1 MGVQW
6 RIEMLGGLRAARGN
20 RVLTRFRTQKTGAL
34 LAHLA
39 YYSQRSHLRDAL
51 IELFWPDSDLSAGR
65 NNLSRELSWLRQ
77 RLEPPDI
84 SSGTVIAADR
94 AAIRLNPDAITT
106 DVAAFEAA
114 LHTAERA
121 ASPTE
126 RAPHLAEAIETY
138 GGELLPGYYDDW
150 ILQERAWLAGRYF
163 QALGQLLAH
172 LEQTGEISQALEYAR
187 QGVRVDLLREESHR
201 DLIRLLATAGQPDAA
216 LRQYREYASSP
227 RPDRG
232 AAGTGGG
239 SARPAAGSAAVGQL
253 RASAPRGNT
262 SCSPPAGAHRDS
274 NRAGDFPS
282 AAGTVRRARVRGA
295 FSAHPRHRGQSGRSD
310 LLRKRAGLHR
320 PSPGSAA

>member
-6 RIEMLGGLRAARGN
+6 RIEMLGGLRAARGD

-39 YYSQRSHLRDAL
+39 YYPQRSHLRDAL

-94 AAIRLNPDAITT
+94 AAIRLNPDAMTT

-114 LHTAERA
+114 LQSAERA

-150 ILQERAWLAGRYF
+150 ILQEREWLAGRYF

-216 LRQYREYASSP
+216 LRQYRELERLLKQELDAEP
-227 RPDRG
+227 APTTQALARKLTLLTG
-232 AAGTGGG
+232 AGRSQREVAE
-239 SARPAAGSAAVGQL
+239 ARAAPAEHPPEPL
-253 RASAPRGNT
+253 RAPRLPVPLTRFFGRE
-262 SCSPPAGAHRDS
+262 AEIARL
-274 NRAGDFPS
+274 RAMLVADE
-282 AAGTVRRARVRGA
+282 RR
-295 FSAHPRHRGQSGRSD
+295 
-310 LLRKRAGLHR
+310 LITLT
-320 PSPGSAA
+320 